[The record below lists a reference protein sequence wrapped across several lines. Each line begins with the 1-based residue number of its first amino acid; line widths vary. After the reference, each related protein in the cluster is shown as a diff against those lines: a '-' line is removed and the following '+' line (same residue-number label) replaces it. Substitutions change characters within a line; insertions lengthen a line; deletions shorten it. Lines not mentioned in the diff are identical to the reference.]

1 MNADRFRY
9 CLRQLDWTLHGLAR
23 VLDLNFSTAQ
33 RWASGQKVVPAGV
46 AQWLETL
53 AKIHADNPPPVAPR
67 H

>member
-1 MNADRFRY
+1 MNADRFRS
-9 CLRQLDWTLHGLAR
+9 CLLQLDWTLKGLAR
-23 VLDLNFSTAQ
+23 LLDLNFTTVRRFAG
-33 RWASGQKVVPAGV
+33 GQKAVPADI